1 MKISREDV
9 LKVAEL
15 AHLELSPE
23 EVETY
28 RGQLDSILNYIE
40 KLKSLDVSRTEPMSQ
55 VIYNNPERSVAEL
68 TRGDGGDRQSHP
80 ELRDDVL
87 QPCGTAADLFGQAP
101 SAAKPFFRVPRVIE
115 R

>member
-1 MKISREDV
+1 MKISRDDV
-9 LKVAEL
+9 LRVAEL

-28 RGQLDSILNYIE
+28 RGQLDDILSYVG
-40 KLKSLDVSRTEPMSQ
+40 KLQEIDVSKVEPMAQ
-55 VIYNNPERSVAEL
+55 VLFAAP
-68 TRGDGGDRQSHP
+68 GDAHP

-87 QPCGTAADLFGQAP
+87 LPCNVADAVLAQAADATP
-101 SAAKPFFRVPRVIE
+101 PFFKVPKVID